1 MQSFR
6 HQIQSGKV
14 INFLT
19 DFVLAPPPL
28 SSAEE
33 GEEEEEEEDE
43 DALNDVAMLFLVSL
57 LSLMVA
63 VVTPW
68 TKVANLSILSQIFWL
83 QV

>member
-28 SSAEE
+28 SSAE
-33 GEEEEEEEDE
+33 EEEEEEEDE

-68 TKVANLSILSQIFWL
+68 TKVANLSILSQIF
-83 QV
+83 